1 MLHSGCLLST
11 DAQRGSFKSN
21 ISTCVNPPGTLKGS
35 GAVSP
40 PPTTLKSR
48 MFFLASVLFLL
59 GCTSTLADPYGC
71 CEETHVTGH
80 CSTFMLCIT
89 IWKRMSCIIHIS
101 IYGTI
106 SKKIYLLLVQGT
118 GLGITSSRNT
128 AWRCQPIAGKHLTQ
142 LPTEL
147 KLVHRD
153 NCIYTNSLG
162 EEFCFKPTSEYSSS
176 KCQDPGENGMKF
188 IFNIIWKTLLFETEM
203 GRKGNKSAQG
213 QSERQPNP

>member
-59 GCTSTLADPYGC
+59 GYTSTLADHHGC

-89 IWKRMSCIIHIS
+89 IWKRMSFIIHIY

-106 SKKIYLLLVQGT
+106 SKNIHIFYWYRVPVWALLPQGT
-118 GLGITSSRNT
+118 PHGGASRLQVSLWPN
-128 AWRCQPIAGKHLTQ
+128 CQQ
-142 LPTEL
+142 
-147 KLVHRD
+147 
-153 NCIYTNSLG
+153 N
-162 EEFCFKPTSEYSSS
+162 
-176 KCQDPGENGMKF
+176 
-188 IFNIIWKTLLFETEM
+188 
-203 GRKGNKSAQG
+203 
-213 QSERQPNP
+213 